1 MTCHLKREM
10 PVPTLKHKL
19 VGWRPPN
26 RQSTQHERP
35 SGEPKRLSTGLPL
48 LTYQTNALS
57 LLQLLLR
64 DNEFTE
70 VAEQNWKVPKRPLS
84 GYIFGYNRLVLRVLE
99 GGWPEWPKVLKL
111 NQLGVGCGGMI

>member
-1 MTCHLKREM
+1 MT
-10 PVPTLKHKL
+10 PDNPTLKHKL

-35 SGEPKRLSTGLPL
+35 SGEPKRLRTDLPL
-48 LTYQTNALS
+48 LTYQTDALS

-70 VAEQNWKVPKRPLS
+70 VAGQNWKVPQKPQI
-84 GYIFGYNRLVLRVLE
+84 GYIFGYTRLFLRLLG
-99 GGWPEWPKVLKL
+99 GGWPELPKVLKL